1 MEKFIPYDKLSKK
14 KKRELAA
21 QRRGSWGMS
30 PVTRKPTNPKAYDRR
45 KARQMDDPSDVLF
58 WGLQYTLAPLAQTC
72 YSKRHYQEKET
83 RRT

>member
-30 PVTRKPTNPKAYDRR
+30 PVTRKPTNRKAYDRR
-45 KARQMDDPSDVLF
+45 KARQTDDPSDALCF
-58 WGLQYTLAPLAQTC
+58 WGGAVYACPSCSNML
-72 YSKRHYQEKET
+72 
-83 RRT
+83 